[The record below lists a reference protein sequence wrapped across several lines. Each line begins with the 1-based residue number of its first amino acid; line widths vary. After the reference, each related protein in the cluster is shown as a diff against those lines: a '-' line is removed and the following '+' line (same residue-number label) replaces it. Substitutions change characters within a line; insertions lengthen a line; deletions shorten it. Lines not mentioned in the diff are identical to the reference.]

1 MVEISNKMDYEHQF
15 HRCTIREALDIALD
29 TRNFEIE
36 LYWKRANYF
45 VIIIGA
51 IFIGFY
57 TVEGYYHGFL
67 LSLLG
72 YVVSFAWICLNRGSK
87 FWQENW
93 EKNIEYLSDINGTPI
108 FNLVRKGERKPF
120 LFMTSYP
127 YYVSRLNLIVSIAI
141 WISWFL
147 LIALDTYKTWTNEPD
162 TRWYLIIGTKC
173 FVVFIVPVIVH
184 FISKGFMARETCSC
198 QDDKNKIVVNK

>member
-29 TRNFEIE
+29 TRKFEIE

-67 LSLLG
+67 LCLLG
-72 YVVSFAWICLNRGSK
+72 
-87 FWQENW
+87 
-93 EKNIEYLSDINGTPI
+93 
-108 FNLVRKGERKPF
+108 
-120 LFMTSYP
+120 
-127 YYVSRLNLIVSIAI
+127 
-141 WISWFL
+141 
-147 LIALDTYKTWTNEPD
+147 
-162 TRWYLIIGTKC
+162 
-173 FVVFIVPVIVH
+173 
-184 FISKGFMARETCSC
+184 
-198 QDDKNKIVVNK
+198 